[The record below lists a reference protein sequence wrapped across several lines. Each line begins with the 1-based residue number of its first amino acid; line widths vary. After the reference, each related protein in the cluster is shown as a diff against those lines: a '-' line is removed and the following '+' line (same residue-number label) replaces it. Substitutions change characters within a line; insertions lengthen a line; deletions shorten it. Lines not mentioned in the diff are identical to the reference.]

1 MHFNK
6 KISGLKKILGAG
18 IKTWVELPPNA
29 PFTGAT
35 DTDGSRFWLT
45 CATKHALLWPTWL
58 DRFAWQTW
66 VANFHCMHDWRRFR
80 K

>member
-35 DTDGSRFWLT
+35 DTDGSRF
-45 CATKHALLWPTWL
+45 
-58 DRFAWQTW
+58 
-66 VANFHCMHDWRRFR
+66 
-80 K
+80 